1 MRYIFFLLFS
11 FLSTICVAVPL
22 MANPELIDRIVA
34 VIDNQVILWSELNYR
49 LRFELEQQSYA
60 TYANPDSLAMLRDKT
75 LDAMVDEQV
84 LVLKA
89 QKDSVQ
95 IDASE
100 VEELLNE
107 QFRMVKSSM
116 ADAEFTEMLER
127 VGLTERQLKYRY
139 RKEIRHR
146 LLYRQMRAQV
156 SYRFHL
162 TRRDLEAFRQD
173 HQEVLPSQISVSHIN
188 IKVRPAEEL
197 LAERRVVIEEIQQ
210 KIAAGED
217 FADLAKRYS
226 EDPGSADRGGDLG
239 CFGSGQLMPEFEE
252 AAFAL
257 NPDEISE
264 PVLTKYGYHL
274 IQLHEKREDAL
285 CASHILVMARTS
297 ETDQTRTREQLEE
310 LRQRALAGEDFAQL
324 ARAHSNN
331 RNTAMRGGLWDIFPS
346 EQIPV
351 FLQPHLSGLKLGEI
365 SEPFFLDDGGH
376 ILKINADQATLESLL
391 REEWTAA
398 TMQKLIEEYKKEIHI
413 EKRLGEEFSRQ
424 PDNDTSGYLSEE
436 HRPDQT
442 AQ

>member
-1 MRYIFFLLFS
+1 MRYILCLLFL
-11 FLSTICVAVPL
+11 FISTFCAAVPL
-22 MANPELIDRIVA
+22 MTSPELIDRIVA

-60 TYANPDSLAMLRDKT
+60 TYANPDSLAALRDKT
-75 LDAMVDEQV
+75 LDAMIDEQV

-156 SYRFHL
+156 SYRLHF
-162 TRRDLEAFRQD
+162 TRRDLETFRQEY
-173 HQEVLPSQISVSHIN
+173 QEVLPAQISVSHIN
-188 IKVRPAEEL
+188 LKVHPAEEL
-197 LAERRVVIEEIQQ
+197 LAERRVAVEEIQQ

-226 EDPGSADRGGDLG
+226 EDLGSADQGGDLG

-257 NPDEISE
+257 NPGEISE

-297 ETDQTRTREQLEE
+297 EADQVRTRKRLEE

-324 ARAHSNN
+324 ARVHSDNP
-331 RNTAMRGGLWDIFPS
+331 NTAMRGGLWDIFPK

-351 FLQPHLSGLKLGEI
+351 FLQPHLGGLKLGEI
-365 SEPFFLDDGGH
+365 SEPFFLEDGGH

-391 REEWTAA
+391 REERTAA
-398 TMQKLIEEYKKEIHI
+398 TMQKLIEGYKKEIHI
-413 EKRLGEEFSRQ
+413 EKRLGDEFSRQ
-424 PDNDTSGYLSEE
+424 PANDTSGYLSEE